1 MSLSGTLQDFDISNI
16 FLLIEQDSQS
26 GRLII
31 TTSNSKTII
40 VFKNGMVINV
50 TTDAE
55 DIKVFVYRFL
65 HLVKGYSQME
75 TKELDALFYNNLHLL
90 SDELVRK
97 GYLTNQELTTIV
109 QTSLVDIT
117 CSVFALD
124 SGHYLFEPAP
134 SVDEFQ
140 YLSIAVPS
148 NFIMLEAARRN
159 DEWVNIGT
167 VINDETI
174 FGGNINITPSQ
185 VHQPLSNFT
194 LYTISFIDGKRTV
207 GEICDMVFFS
217 HFHVYKAMDEALR
230 DGKITL
236 INRPD
241 HAPLPSTINKT
252 PKKSSG
258 EAVMNS
264 TVVAVSSVVTVLLLV
279 LLFASGYFFRNR
291 PEAQKAKKLTKLERE
306 TLQVEAAKRSTKDAK
321 LLFMALE
328 GTEPE
333 LTDSSLVLQKY
344 TTQEAVD
351 LTLQNIPQ

>member
-26 GRLII
+26 GRLVI
-31 TTSNSKTII
+31 TTSSSKTII
-40 VFKNGMVINV
+40 IFKNGMVINV
-50 TTDAE
+50 TTDSE
-55 DIKVFVYRFL
+55 DIKEFVYRFL
-65 HLVKGYSQME
+65 HLVKGYSAME

-97 GYLTNQELTTIV
+97 GYLTNQELTTLV

-117 CSVFALD
+117 CGVFSLD
-124 SGHYLFEPAP
+124 NGHYLFETAP

-140 YLSIAVPS
+140 YLNIAVPS

-174 FGGNINITPSQ
+174 FGGNINISPAQ

-241 HAPLPSTINKT
+241 HAPLPSSINKT
-252 PKKSSG
+252 PKRSSSD
-258 EAVMNS
+258 AVMNNA
-264 TVVAVSSVVTVLLLV
+264 VVAMSSVATVLLLV
-279 LLFASGYFFRNR
+279 GLIAAGALFNNRKSITEDKLSSKKEARLSNISNAEQRLYDARLLYM
-291 PEAQKAKKLTKLERE
+291 AQQGTLPNYNDSTLIEDLYINQTDLELIDLRDKK
-306 TLQVEAAKRSTKDAK
+306 
-321 LLFMALE
+321 
-328 GTEPE
+328 
-333 LTDSSLVLQKY
+333 
-344 TTQEAVD
+344 
-351 LTLQNIPQ
+351 

>member
-16 FLLIEQDSQS
+16 FLLIEQDNQS
-26 GRLII
+26 GRLVI
-31 TTSNSKTII
+31 TTSSSKTII
-40 VFKNGMVINV
+40 IFKNGMVINV
-50 TTDAE
+50 TTDSE

-65 HLVKGYSQME
+65 HLVKGYSTME

-124 SGHYLFEPAP
+124 NGHYLFETAP

-140 YLSIAVPS
+140 YLNIAVPS

-174 FGGNINITPSQ
+174 FGGNINISPSQ

-207 GEICDMVFFS
+207 GEICNMVFFS

-252 PKKSSG
+252 PKRSSSD
-258 EAVMNS
+258 AVMNS
-264 TVVAVSSVVTVLLLV
+264 TIVAISSVVTVLILV
-279 LLFASGYFFRNR
+279 LFIIGGIFLQSTSRTR
-291 PEAQKAKKLTKLERE
+291 SAQKAKLAEKQQNKL
-306 TLQVEAAKRSTKDAK
+306 QQAKSNMKDAR
-321 LLFMALE
+321 LLYMGIR
-328 GTEPE
+328 GTLPDI
-333 LTDSSLVLQKY
+333 TDPLLIEEKY
-344 TTQEAVD
+344 TTQDNASLLISE
-351 LTLQNIPQ
+351 LK

>member
-26 GRLII
+26 GRLVI
-31 TTSNSKTII
+31 TTSNTKTII
-40 VFKNGMVINV
+40 IFKNGMVINV
-50 TTDAE
+50 TTDSE

-65 HLVKGYSQME
+65 HLVKGYSTME

-117 CSVFALD
+117 CGVFALD
-124 SGHYLFEPAP
+124 NGHYLFETAP

-140 YLSIAVPS
+140 YLNIAVPS

-174 FGGNINITPSQ
+174 FGGNINISPSQ

-194 LYTISFIDGKRTV
+194 LYTISFIDSKRTV

-241 HAPLPSTINKT
+241 HSPLPSSVNKT
-252 PKKSSG
+252 PKRSSSD
-258 EAVMNS
+258 AVMNN
-264 TVVAVSSVVTVLLLV
+264 TVVAIASVVTVFILV
-279 LLFASGYFFRNR
+279 ALISLGIFTHNTKTTRTLKSRQKTEKNRNR
-291 PEAQKAKKLTKLERE
+291 VQVAQDNLYNAR
-306 TLQVEAAKRSTKDAK
+306 
-321 LLFMALE
+321 LLYMGIKGPL
-328 GTEPE
+328 PE
-333 LTDSSLVLQKY
+333 LTDSQLIADKY
-344 TTQEAVD
+344 TTQEALN
-351 LTLQNIPQ
+351 LTVSNLQ

>member
-31 TTSNSKTII
+31 TTSDSKTII
-40 VFKNGMVINV
+40 IFKNGMVVNV
-50 TTDAE
+50 TTDSE
-55 DIKVFVYRFL
+55 DIKVFLYRFL
-65 HLVKGYSQME
+65 HLVKGYSKME

-117 CSVFALD
+117 CGVFALD
-124 SGHYLFEPAP
+124 HGHYLFEPAP

-140 YLSIAVPS
+140 YLNIAVPS

-174 FGGNINITPSQ
+174 FGGNINISPSQ

-241 HAPLPSTINKT
+241 HAPLPSSVNKT
-252 PKKSSG
+252 PKRSSG
-258 EAVMNS
+258 EAVMNN
-264 TVVAVSSVVTVLLLV
+264 TVVAISSVLTVLLLV
-279 LLFASGYFFRNR
+279 GLVLAGFYFQNR
-291 PEAQKAKKLTKLERE
+291 SSSIINKQIKSLESKKNSVANAKEKLT
-306 TLQVEAAKRSTKDAK
+306 SAK
-321 LLFMALE
+321 LLFMAIE
-328 GTEPE
+328 GKEADIS
-333 LTDSSLVLQKY
+333 DSTIITKKY
-344 TTQEAVD
+344 TTQEEIN
-351 LTLQNIPQ
+351 LSILNEN

>member
-31 TTSNSKTII
+31 TTGSSKTII
-40 VFKNGMVINV
+40 IFKNGMVVNV
-50 TTDAE
+50 TTDSE

-117 CSVFALD
+117 CGVFTLD
-124 SGHYLFEPAP
+124 NGHYLFETAP

-140 YLSIAVPS
+140 YLNIAVPS

-174 FGGNINITPSQ
+174 FGGNINISPSQ

-207 GEICDMVFFS
+207 GEICNMVFFS

-241 HAPLPSTINKT
+241 HAPLPSSVNKT
-252 PKKSSG
+252 PKRSSSD
-258 EAVMNS
+258 AVMNN
-264 TVVAVSSVVTVLLLV
+264 TVVAITSVITVLALVAIIVSGVFLSQTSSSTNNKRLQQSEQRRNDIAKAQRDLSDARLLYMGIKGT
-279 LLFASGYFFRNR
+279 L
-291 PEAQKAKKLTKLERE
+291 PEI
-306 TLQVEAAKRSTKDAK
+306 
-321 LLFMALE
+321 
-328 GTEPE
+328 
-333 LTDSSLVLQKY
+333 TDSLLISEDF
-344 TTQEAVD
+344 TTSKAVKHA
-351 LTLQNIPQ
+351 LSQLE